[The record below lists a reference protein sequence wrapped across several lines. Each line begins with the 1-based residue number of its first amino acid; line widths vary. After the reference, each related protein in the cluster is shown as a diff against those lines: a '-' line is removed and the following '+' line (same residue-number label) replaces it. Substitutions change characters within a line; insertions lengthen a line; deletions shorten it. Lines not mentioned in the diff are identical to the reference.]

1 MQTDKTKS
9 YKSDTKYYFQAINS
23 TDYVLEMELTLLGYE
38 PVLVSG
44 SPAVLAAAIESY
56 VIEDAQKKCNTFS
69 LSTTP
74 MIFQARLSQMAGSV
88 LPLSRDSELRCT
100 RKKSSRPLFS

>member
-1 MQTDKTKS
+1 
-9 YKSDTKYYFQAINS
+9 
-23 TDYVLEMELTLLGYE
+23 MELTLLGYE

-56 VIEDAQKKCNTFS
+56 VIEDAQKKCNTIS

-74 MIFQARLSQMAGSV
+74 MIFQARLTQTAGSV
-88 LPLSRDSELRCT
+88 LPLSIWDSELRCT
-100 RKKSSRPLFS
+100 RTKSSRPLFS